1 MVKQWVPYDSL
12 GRNLDTDMEKIML
25 YTSPGKGI
33 SLGDIYRYLANISFI
48 YADLYTRLVM
58 KSKNKAD
65 VDEVFAEI
73 YSKNDEFFSFVKNTM
88 VDRGYV
94 TVKKAEEIISKFEVP
109 NIE

>member
-25 YTSPGKGI
+25 CTSPGQSI

-73 YSKNDEFFSFVKNTM
+73 YSKNDEFFSLVKNTM